1 MESRLLSVLSERGFI
16 HQCTD
21 LEALDRQARERS
33 IRGYIG
39 FDCTADSLHV
49 GSLVQLMLLRW
60 LQRLGHKPLVIVG
73 AGTTKIGDP
82 SGKDSTRRLLSEE
95 RIAHNL
101 EGIKTTLAK
110 FLTFGHGETDALL
123 INNADWLDDLQYI
136 PFLREIGRHFT
147 INRMLTFESVKTRLA
162 RSQPLSF
169 LEFNYMILQAYDFLE
184 LSRRY
189 GCRLQ
194 IGGADQWG
202 NIVNGIE
209 LTRRLET
216 TTLYGLTTPLLTT
229 ASGEKMGK
237 TASGAVWLDEDKVS
251 PYEYWQFWRNTA
263 DSDTPRFLRLFT
275 ELSLEEIEDS
285 LDDINQAKKTLAYE
299 ATKLCHGEERARDL
313 TQTASAIFEQKE
325 STVTQGLPLFE
336 VEEERFEEGISVLE
350 VLRLASL
357 SRSKAE
363 ARRLIRS
370 RGVKLNGFV
379 VEDEGRQIQS
389 RDLAPNDTLH
399 ITVGKKR
406 HVLVKSTTK
415 ANNSTRD

>member
-1 MESRLLSVLSERGFI
+1 MESRLLRVLSDRGFI

-21 LEALDRQARERS
+21 LEALDRQACAGS

-60 LQRLGHKPLVIVG
+60 LQRLGHKPLVIIG

-95 RIAHNL
+95 RIGHNL
-101 EGIKTTLAK
+101 EGIKKTLAK

-275 ELSLEEIEDS
+275 ELSLEEIGDS
-285 LDDINQAKKTLAYE
+285 LADINQAKKTLAYE

-313 TQTASAIFEQKE
+313 TETASAIFERKA

-336 VEEERFEEGISVLE
+336 VEEERVEEGISVLE
-350 VLRLASL
+350 VLCLASL

-370 RGVKLNGFV
+370 RGVKLNDSV
-379 VEDEGRQIQS
+379 IEDEGRQIQS
-389 RDLAPNDTLH
+389 RDLGANNTLR

-415 ANNSTRD
+415 TSRRIR